1 VPATE
6 LRVSGGAASVTVW
19 NQIKADVTGVPV
31 VQVAGDSTSAGT
43 AMLAGLGAGVY
54 RDPAEAAAACYRPAA
69 RAEPDPANREVY
81 DEMYQRYQ
89 DLAGSPI
96 VRRAPEE
103 G

>member
-1 VPATE
+1 
-6 LRVSGGAASVTVW
+6 VTVW

-54 RDPAEAAAACYRPAA
+54 RDPAEAAAACYRPV
-69 RAEPDPANREVY
+69 RSAEPDPANRALY
-81 DEMYQRYQ
+81 DDMYLRYMV
-89 DLAGSPI
+89 LVGAPM

-103 G
+103 E